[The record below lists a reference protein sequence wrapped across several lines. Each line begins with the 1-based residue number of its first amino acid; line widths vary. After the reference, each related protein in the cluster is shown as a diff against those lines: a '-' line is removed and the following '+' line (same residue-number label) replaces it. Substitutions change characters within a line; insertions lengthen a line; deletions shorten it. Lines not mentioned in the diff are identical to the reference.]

1 MSFDY
6 RRMFMGSKFAIFN
19 YATRETGGYIDV
31 LDFEY
36 RVEGVEENKS
46 GRSGA
51 TQSNK
56 PRIF

>member
-1 MSFDY
+1 
-6 RRMFMGSKFAIFN
+6 MGYCSNKFAILN

-51 TQSNK
+51 AQSNK